1 MPLTRTCLGGLAPV
15 LAAGALATGCGDTGS
30 TGSAAS
36 SPPSDTVGVKATEMR
51 FDLTTDRAPAGQVTF
66 NVDNTGAVPH
76 EMVVVRTA
84 TPAGDLPE
92 KNGKRDETG
101 AVGAI
106 TAARLPPGARASLTR
121 TLPAGHYALVCALPG
136 HYEAGM
142 YADFTV
148 G

>member
-1 MPLTRTCLGGLAPV
+1 MPLMRTCLGGLAPV
-15 LAAGALATGCGDTGS
+15 LAAGALATGCGSSSGS
-30 TGSAAS
+30 GAAS
-36 SPPSDTVGVKATEMR
+36 GSPSDTVGVKATEMR

-106 TAARLPPGARASLTR
+106 TAAQLPPGASASLTR

>member
-1 MPLTRTCLGGLAPV
+1 MPLIRTCLGGLALV
-15 LAAGALATGCGDTGS
+15 SAAGALTAGCGDAGDS
-30 TGSAAS
+30 GSAAS
-36 SPPSDTVGVKATEMR
+36 SRPSDTVGVKATEMR

-76 EMVVVRTA
+76 EMVVVRTD

-106 TAARLPPGARASLTR
+106 TAAQLQPGASASLTR
-121 TLPAGHYALVCALPG
+121 ALPAGHYALVCALPG